1 MNIAVEINKPSAR
14 EEMARCALELF
25 GINGYKQTTIAEI
38 ARLAGYHVQTF
49 YRHFSSKE
57 ELVAEIWRQ
66 SYEQFKTHFESR
78 GKLTAIDSWRNYV
91 KENAKLVTADSH
103 AWGLDDQSSI
113 PVLTAE
119 CQAYQDQ
126 YRTLLAE
133 GIAQDLN
140 VNSKNNIQPML
151 LACTLFDGNS
161 VTARQWVGKKF
172 NKKAYIESL
181 LRVVDET
188 KLLFDQL
195 KTKY

>member
-78 GKLTAIDSWRNYV
+78 GNLSAIDSWRNYV

-103 AWGLDDQSSI
+103 AWGLDDQFSI

-119 CQAYQDQ
+119 CQSYQDQ

-172 NKKAYIESL
+172 NKKAYMESL

>member
-1 MNIAVEINKPSAR
+1 LNIAVEINKPSAR

-78 GKLTAIDSWRNYV
+78 GNLSAIDSWRNYV

-103 AWGLDDQSSI
+103 AWGLDDQFSI

-119 CQAYQDQ
+119 CQSYQDQ

-172 NKKAYIESL
+172 NKKAYMESL

>member
-1 MNIAVEINKPSAR
+1 MNIAVKITKASAR
-14 EEMARCALELF
+14 EEMAHCALELF
-25 GINGYKQTTIAEI
+25 RINGYKQTKIADI

-57 ELVAEIWRQ
+57 ELLAEIWRQ
-66 SYEQFKTHFESR
+66 SYEQFKAHFESR
-78 GKLTAIDSWRNYV
+78 GKLSAIDSWRNYV
-91 KENAKLVTADSH
+91 KENAKLVTANSH
-103 AWGLDDQSSI
+103 DWGLDDQSSI

-126 YRTLLAE
+126 YRNLLAE